1 MTTTEGAQLA
11 SMTGEPMTLKEVR
24 VDGVLSGAL
33 FEATVTQRFRNPGSA
48 HAEVVYTFPLPFAAT
63 LLDVDVELG
72 GRHLAGTVLE
82 KRQAEAGYEEA
93 LSEGDAAIMLEQNG
107 DGSFTL
113 NLGNLAP
120 GECCVIRLR
129 YAQALA
135 FEQGGLRVLIPTV
148 IAPRYGHPLANGRL
162 QPHQTVEHDLVVAYP
177 FELSL
182 RLEGAL
188 ARAHV
193 ASPSHPIGVRLNEDG
208 ALAVRLA
215 RTGALDRDFVLV
227 VSELAQ
233 ASIAISGSDPAE
245 EGCAV
250 VQASFCPRGGDADA
264 SPVAVKL
271 LVDCSGSM
279 QGDSI
284 VAARAA
290 LMSIVAQLR
299 GEDRFSL
306 SRFGSSVEHRS
317 RGLWRATEAAQLSAQ
332 RWVGELDADL
342 GGTAMESALQSTFAL
357 PHEGSCDVLL
367 ITDGAVTEVDEIV
380 AAARAGKHRVFV
392 VGIGSSVS
400 EGLLRRLAEA
410 TGGAC
415 DFVAPGEAVEPAVLR
430 MFARLRAPKFF
441 ALEVRWPEGAAPV
454 WQAGLR
460 GALFAGDTAT
470 LYAGFATPIEGEVVL
485 FGQREGEA
493 GKIELGRACIE
504 RRDASDAVARMG
516 GAARLN
522 QLDPVERG
530 SGTAVSLALAYRL
543 VSCWTNFLLVEARP
557 EGEKAR
563 EMPELVK
570 VRSMMPAGYAG
581 TGSVLFSRRRV
592 ESVSLKSAQFS
603 YDVPAVIR
611 RGSAAHAAIEP
622 AACYDIPAF
631 LRRDASDSDTGRS
644 ESVVTLTPAE
654 FADWLQR
661 EDVSRW
667 PSTYAELRA
676 AGLPGAVVD
685 WLEFMAGSGFAEPD
699 VVAAFVWRMADV
711 VLNESLWKSVGMSDS
726 LARIASELARRAR
739 LAAKAPAMSPEI
751 TVRLEPVF
759 DALVAECWPAF
770 MNTPVPRV
778 AEAGG

>member
-11 SMTGEPMTLKEVR
+11 SMTGEPMMLEDVR
-24 VDGVLSGAL
+24 IDGVLSGAL

-82 KRQAEAGYEEA
+82 KRQAEADYEEA
-93 LSEGDAAIMLEQNG
+93 LSDGDAAIMLEQNG

-215 RTGALDRDFVLV
+215 RTGTLDRDFVLV

-233 ASIAISGSDPAE
+233 ASIAIIGSDPAE

-271 LVDCSGSM
+271 LVDSSGSM

-317 RGLWRATEAAQLSAQ
+317 RGLWRATEASQLSAQ

-342 GGTAMESALQSTFAL
+342 GGTEMESALQSTFAL

-470 LYAGFATPIEGEVVL
+470 LYAGFTTPIEGEVVL

-516 GAARLN
+516 AAARLTE
-522 QLDPVERG
+522 LDPVERD
-530 SGTAVSLALAYRL
+530 SGTTVSLALAYRL
-543 VSCWTNFLLVEARP
+543 VSRWTNFLLVEARP

-570 VRSMMPAGYAG
+570 VRSMMSAGFAG
-581 TGSVLFSRRRV
+581 NGSI
-592 ESVSLKSAQFS
+592 QFS
-603 YDVPAVIR
+603 KAPSAPLLMQSALSPYDVPAVMR
-611 RGSAAHAAIEP
+611 RSSARARSEP
-622 AACYDIPAF
+622 VFSYDIPAF
-631 LRRDASDSDTGRS
+631 LRRDASDSGPSPS
-644 ESVVTLTPAE
+644 ESDITLTPAE

-661 EDVSRW
+661 EDVARW
-667 PSTYAELRA
+667 PGTYAELRA

-685 WLEFMAGSGFAEPD
+685 WLEFMAGSGLAEPD

-711 VLNESLWKSVGMSDS
+711 VLYESLWKSVGMIDP
-726 LARIASELARRAR
+726 LARIASAPARRAR
-739 LAAKAPAMSPEI
+739 LGAKAPAMSPEI

-770 MNTPVPRV
+770 MNDPVPRV
-778 AEAGG
+778 AEAGS